1 MRRLIC
7 SFVICSF
14 DEHQGRS
21 DHHQQ
26 NLGLLFDSF
35 IGMKKMRN
43 LAFCTLPIIFFILGC
58 KSGADPYQ
66 QQQTEKTIEA
76 ELDKRNRAVI
86 PLLQRI
92 SKMPGIVDRAGA
104 PIFQRVLND
113 RSRPISD
120 KRPLYVINGYRLGN
134 SFAQV
139 ESTITPTDV
148 KEINT
153 YFGADAASFGPLGAY
168 GVIEII
174 TY

>member
-1 MRRLIC
+1 MR
-7 SFVICSF
+7 
-14 DEHQGRS
+14 
-21 DHHQQ
+21 
-26 NLGLLFDSF
+26 
-35 IGMKKMRN
+35 K
-43 LAFCTLPIIFFILGC
+43 LAFCVLPMVILIPGC

-113 RSRPISD
+113 PSKPISQ
-120 KRPLYVINGYRLGN
+120 KRPLYVINGYRLGT
-134 SFAQV
+134 SFAQLEDAV
-139 ESTITPTDV
+139 MPYDV
-148 KEINT
+148 KEIRT
-153 YFGADAASFGPLGAY
+153 YFGPDAASFGPLGAY